1 MIKIFDSQG
10 KVRPISA
17 IKNPLKENKKNL
29 KKSKYNSKKDDAKS
43 ISSNLDLL
51 NPMVIPLLTIQSQ
64 KNPNNDFINKSID
77 VILNNPSK
85 LTEKWIYSLNSW
97 ANTMIKAMSL
107 DPPDITEGD
116 RYSIGPVVI
125 VKISEASI
133 NDAYGT
139 PSIIAVDDN
148 GWRYYFKTSKAFS
161 FKKGDSLQFKA
172 KVSKHG
178 DGITFL
184 SRPSSIRLSECT
196 DVDSSSCK
204 VDNSKPNVCAINI
217 FGEIND

>member
-1 MIKIFDSQG
+1 MIKIFDNQG

-17 IKNPLKENKKNL
+17 IKNSFKEFKDLKKNKNNL
-29 KKSKYNSKKDDAKS
+29 KKTHSEPTPCR
-43 ISSNLDLL
+43 LDLL
-51 NPMVIPLLTIQSQ
+51 NPMVIPLLTIHSQ

-77 VILNNPSK
+77 VILNNPNR
-85 LTEKWIYSLNSW
+85 LTEKWVSSLNRW
-97 ANTMIKAMSL
+97 ADTVMKAMSL
-107 DPPDITEGD
+107 DPPDILEGE

-139 PSIIAVDDN
+139 PSIIAADDR
-148 GWRYYFKTSKAFS
+148 GWKYYFKTSKAFS
-161 FKKGDSLQFKA
+161 FKKGDSLIFKA

-178 DGITFL
+178 EGITFL

-196 DVDSSSCK
+196 ELDSSGHK
-204 VDNSKPNVCAINI
+204 HNDEKPNVCAINI
-217 FGEIND
+217 FGENK

>member
-1 MIKIFDSQG
+1 MIKIFDNQG

-17 IKNPLKENKKNL
+17 IKNSLKENKKDLKKNKDNL
-29 KKSKYNSKKDDAKS
+29 KKAHSEPTPCRLN
-43 ISSNLDLL
+43 LL
-51 NPMVIPLLTIQSQ
+51 NPMVIPLLTIHSQ

-77 VILNNPSK
+77 VILNNPNR
-85 LTEKWIYSLNSW
+85 LTEKWVSSLNRW
-97 ANTMIKAMSL
+97 AETVMKAMSL
-107 DPPDITEGD
+107 DPPDILEGD

-139 PSIIAVDDN
+139 PSIIAVDDR
-148 GWRYYFKTSKAFS
+148 GWKYYFKTSKAFS
-161 FKKGDSLQFKA
+161 FKKGDSLIFKA

-178 DGITFL
+178 EGITFL

-196 DVDSSSCK
+196 ELDDSSHK
-204 VDNSKPNVCAINI
+204 RNGKPNVCAINI
-217 FGEIND
+217 FGENK